1 MSVEPKKSRYKPVP
15 EHLRKY
21 GRVKTQPQP
30 PTPEE
35 LGFAPIVKTVEK
47 PPKKV
52 RDRRVPDHLRKY
64 KKRGLVEG
72 DPNNP
77 VKAKPKRL
85 PYRTEEP
92 SDYKKGRPRKYE
104 RILGKNELGKDVYF
118 SVEVDKKRYWCV
130 TYSYVLYDRTH
141 IGSVAFATQ
150 KNMIVSMYDL
160 RRMTG
165 IQNLVV
171 SWFYEFEDEAD
182 YCEFSR
188 STPLEESLLGVL
200 QV

>member
-1 MSVEPKKSRYKPVP
+1 MSVEPKKSRYRPVP

-21 GRVKTQPQP
+21 GRVKTLPQP

-35 LGFAPIVKTVEK
+35 LGFAPITTPVIK
-47 PPKKV
+47 PPKKK
-52 RDRRVPDHLRKY
+52 RDRSVPDHLRKY

-77 VKAKPKRL
+77 VKAKPKRR
-85 PYRTEEP
+85 PYPIDEP
-92 SDYKKGRPRKYE
+92 SEHKSGRPRKYE
-104 RILGKNELGKDVYF
+104 RILGQNEKGQEVYF

-130 TYSYVLYDRTH
+130 TYSYVLWDRTH
-141 IGSVAFATQ
+141 IGSIAFATQ
-150 KNMIVSMYDL
+150 KNMIFSMYDL

-188 STPLEESLLGVL
+188 STPLVDSPLGVL